1 MSAHAEILELQN
13 KLGIS
18 YKDASHRLYMAE
30 MEKLKAEQKTIKAI
44 GKLRATTK
52 AALESAYNAVK
63 EIGNVNSEELE
74 SSN

>member
-13 KLGIS
+13 RLGIS

-30 MEKLKAEQKTIKAI
+30 MEKLKVKQKTIKAFA
-44 GKLRATTK
+44 KLRAKTK
-52 AALESAYNAVK
+52 ATLESAYNAMK
-63 EIGNVNSEELE
+63 EIGNVDSEELE